1 MQEIEFV
8 NLKAVQSVVVMKK
21 TSQINGSKK
30 QIKLFN
36 NLEEESIFGIIKDN
50 YLIIYHLLINLLTRY
65 GMLKTNRM
73 IKENI
78 SISIKIF
85 NHLPII
91 MVQPSGKW
99 FMKIIVSKQEDKTN
113 LIIKKD
119 LLVKFVEQ
127 TNEFV
132 RLIIYNRSF
141 FKKWMRGR

>member
-21 TSQINGSKK
+21 IYQINGSKK

-91 MVQPSGKW
+91 MVQPSGK
-99 FMKIIVSKQEDKTN
+99 
-113 LIIKKD
+113 
-119 LLVKFVEQ
+119 
-127 TNEFV
+127 
-132 RLIIYNRSF
+132 
-141 FKKWMRGR
+141 